1 MNVLRNIALAV
12 GGAGLLA
19 SLIAASGTAAG
30 APTAPGKEASGL
42 ASFVPDPGAVL
53 RWCGQEQSGT
63 RQLGEDL
70 GRRARGL
77 DERERTLQAR
87 EGELRDAES
96 RLEQRMQAL
105 SQARSQ
111 LESQLDAADGER
123 TKRLAGLV
131 KMVESNR
138 ASDIAPMFG
147 KLEPELA
154 VEVLDRMN
162 RGKAGKLL
170 AVLPPD
176 AAASLAQRMTRPV
189 DVALP

>member
-1 MNVLRNIALAV
+1 MNVLRNLALAV
-12 GGAGLLA
+12 GGVGLVA
-19 SLIAASGTAAG
+19 SLIAASGTAVG
-30 APTAPGKEASGL
+30 APTGQEKKTEGL
-42 ASFVPDPGAVL
+42 AALVPDPGAVL

-63 RQLGEDL
+63 RQLGEEL

-77 DERERTLQAR
+77 DERERTLQER

-105 SQARSQ
+105 AKARSQ
-111 LESQLDAADGER
+111 LESQLDAVDTER
-123 TKRLAGLV
+123 AKRLAGLV

-147 KLEPELA
+147 KLEPDLA
-154 VEVLDRMN
+154 VDVLDRMN

-176 AAASLAQRMTRPV
+176 AAASLAQRMTSPV
-189 DVALP
+189 NVTLP